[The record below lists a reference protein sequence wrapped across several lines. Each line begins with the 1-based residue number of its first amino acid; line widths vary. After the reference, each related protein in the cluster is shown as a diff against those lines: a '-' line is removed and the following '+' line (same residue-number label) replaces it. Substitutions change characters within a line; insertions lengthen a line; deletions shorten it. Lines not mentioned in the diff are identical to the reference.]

1 MRGASQKR
9 GLSLTFDFSVLFSQ
23 IPSIVHVCFHCSI
36 RRPRLID
43 GNVVPLVFRLMRAH
57 LLHDDALHH
66 IFTLVF
72 LLMQHPPLELEVMR
86 FLLAEAP
93 EPVRAHPIK
102 SLSANGMGRGAAASV
117 ASDSAAGSTGADPV
131 AHSLSPLAAASSAS
145 ASSSSSS
152 AASSSSSASSASPP
166 SPSSKRPVRPPR
178 TVAEREA
185 AWAAAEALEDA
196 AEDAAESEARTPNA
210 ALPLTN
216 RWRLRIRVM
225 RHKREDEQARQRGDS
240 GASITADGKQAAMTT
255 ANAIDATAPAWYDRE
270 LFEPSLCFLVDLLH
284 TYSSRIV
291 ADEVP
296 EYDCRAMGAQGD
308 GESATT
314 EAARLKLL
322 QMKRRQV
329 ATDALTLL
337 SMCANSTRNAA
348 RGVDPKLVAATSDL
362 AKQIAQA
369 RESLSRVFI
378 SKYLLLYR
386 HISSF
391 RRLACFSLLHVTC
404 CISITARI

>member
-1 MRGASQKR
+1 MR
-9 GLSLTFDFSVLFSQ
+9 
-23 IPSIVHVCFHCSI
+23 VCFHCSI

-43 GNVVPLVFRLMRAH
+43 GDAVPLVFRLMRAH

-66 IFTLVF
+66 VFTLVF

-93 EPVRAHPIK
+93 EPVRAHHIK
-102 SLSANGMGRGAAASV
+102 SLSANGMGRGAAASEHSV
-117 ASDSAAGSTGADPV
+117 ASASVESNSAAGATGADPV
-131 AHSLSPLAAASSAS
+131 AHSLSPLAAAEAAS
-145 ASSSSSS
+145 ASSSSS
-152 AASSSSSASSASPP
+152 AAAASPP
-166 SPSSKRPVRPPR
+166 PPPSKRPVRPPR

-196 AEDAAESEARTPNA
+196 AEDAAESEARTPDA

-225 RHKREDEQARQRGDS
+225 RHKREDEEARRRGKS
-240 GASITADGKQAAMTT
+240 GAGITADGKQAEMTT
-255 ANAIDATAPAWYDRE
+255 VNATDATAPAWYDRE

-284 TYSSRIV
+284 TYSSRMV

-308 GESATT
+308 GESATA

-322 QMKRRQV
+322 QMMRRQV

-348 RGVDPKLVAATSDL
+348 RGVDPKLVAETSEV

-369 RESLSRVFI
+369 RGSLSRVFVY
-378 SKYLLLYR
+378 KYLLRYR
-386 HISSF
+386 HFSSF
-391 RRLACFSLLHVTC
+391 RRLACISLLHVTC
-404 CISITARI
+404 CVSITARI